1 MRKHHLVIG
10 ILLLSVS
17 LAYWLWP
24 KGTSQNKGEER
35 ANANASEIEKR
46 RDARRSGNINTS
58 PASISGQVFAAE
70 SKAPIAGAMVSI
82 ALRKIDGGLVGQAG
96 QTSAPLATKT
106 DADGRYQI
114 DMLRPGRYSVSTT
127 MKGFKPQHVD
137 GILLEGGQQ
146 QKGVDF
152 ALQPGG
158 HLVTGIVTD
167 IGGGPV
173 GFAFVRARR
182 NSEFTVS
189 SFFRAPLTATTN
201 SEGEYELNLGD
212 GSYSFDVYHEDYRT
226 EKRNLSVGGQDRR
239 VDFVL
244 TPGSVIEGVV
254 LLASDDSPVD
264 GATVT
269 WVPMGRAGGFLLS
282 GVTMNGSAETD
293 SDGKFALR
301 GLGSG
306 ALELRAH
313 SAHSS
318 SREPTI
324 VELSIAET
332 VSDVVVYVDDAY
344 MVSGFVVN
352 KGADKEAAT
361 DVMLGAYNIAP
372 GALYAANTPSAS
384 DGYFEIH
391 GVQPGS
397 YTVGAVA
404 EEKLPNFF
412 GEAITVVDKDLTDVV
427 VTVDGGYTLSG
438 NVTPPQVATI
448 TLQVDMNEVGFS
460 NVMQAAGSFLVRTKS
475 DVDGN
480 FALKGVGQGSYSLVA
495 TAESGNKGSVDVEV
509 AGDVEGL
516 AVEMED
522 RASASGVVVD
532 AGGHPVEGVEVR
544 FRARDVKKNQGF
556 RMGGPNAR
564 GDATYTGADGRF
576 EHVGLEDGDFDVEVH
591 DGSQLAWAG
600 VTDAEKKVPKLV
612 TVSEG
617 QDVRNLRLEV
627 EARNHKLSG
636 TVQDPEGALLPDAW
650 VTAYRVGDV
659 GDVADP
665 DEEEREGRRRRRRWR
680 SSETPVLTDADGAF
694 VIKELRSGLYDLT
707 AEATRG
713 GAKGDVT
720 RVKMDTR
727 VNIRIEKLGKLVGKV
742 TKAGAPVKDYILSVN
757 GPQRRR
763 IHVARDT
770 GAFQLP
776 RLEAGEYNI
785 EVTSAGGVASAK
797 AKVTPGE
804 EAVANI
810 QLAAFGSI
818 TGTLIDAATGE
829 PMPKISA
836 VATMKRDETKFAS
849 NALELMTGVGPSTGD
864 EGEFRVGKLGTGKGT
879 LYFMDPKA
887 KGFDIIAQKEFDLGA
902 GEDLDLGEIHG
913 TQQIKVPEDE
923 RGTLGMFTIVD
934 AKCPLAEPE
943 GAPEPAEEGE
953 AEPATQHL
961 WIVSVDAG
969 GPAESAGAKQCDRIT
984 QVQGV
989 DVAVAGPT
997 MVSQLLIR
1005 GIKAG
1010 ETTTISVDRDSG
1022 PTTLSI
1028 VAELE
1033 NPSDSDEPEKPEPS
1047 Q

>member
-1 MRKHHLVIG
+1 MRKQHLAI
-10 ILLLSVS
+10 IALLLSVS

-24 KGTSQNKGEER
+24 KGAGQNEGEDR
-35 ANANASEIEKR
+35 SNANSSEIEKR
-46 RDARRSGNINTS
+46 REARRSGEINTT

-70 SKAPIAGAMVSI
+70 TKEPIAGAMVSI

-96 QTSAPLATKT
+96 QSSAPLATKT
-106 DADGRYQI
+106 DADGRFQI
-114 DMLRPGRYSVSTT
+114 DMLKPGRYSVATT
-127 MKGFKPQHVD
+127 MKGYKPQHVE
-137 GILLEGGQQ
+137 GILLEGGEQRE
-146 QKGVDF
+146 GVDF
-152 ALQPGG
+152 ALEPGG

-182 NSEFTVS
+182 ISEFSVS

-201 SEGEYELNLGD
+201 SKGEYELNLGD
-212 GSYSFDVYHEDYRT
+212 GNYGFEVFHEDYRT
-226 EKRNLSVGGQDRR
+226 EKRNVSVGGQDRH

-244 TPGSVIEGVV
+244 TPGSAIEGVV
-254 LLASDDSPVD
+254 LLASDESPVV

-269 WVPMGRAGGFLLS
+269 WLRMGQGGGFVVS
-282 GVTMNGSAETD
+282 GVTLNGSAETD
-293 SDGKFALR
+293 SEGKFALR

-306 ALELRAH
+306 ALELRAQ

-352 KGADKEAAT
+352 KGTEKKAAT
-361 DVMLGAYNIAP
+361 DVMLGAYNISP
-372 GALYAANTPSAS
+372 GALFAADTPSAS

-412 GEAITVVDKDLTDVV
+412 GEAITVVDRDLTDVV
-427 VTVDGGYTLSG
+427 VTVDGGYTLRG

-448 TLQVDMNEVGFS
+448 TLQVDMEEVGFS
-460 NVMQAAGSFLVRTKS
+460 NMMQAAGSFLVRTKS
-475 DVDGN
+475 DADGN

-495 TAESGNKGSVDVEV
+495 KAENGNKGTVEVEV
-509 AGDVEGL
+509 ADDVDGL
-516 AVEMED
+516 HVEMED
-522 RASASGVVVD
+522 RASASGIVVD
-532 AGGHPVEGVEVR
+532 ATGKPVDGVEVR
-544 FRARDVKKNQGF
+544 FRSRDSKMNRGF
-556 RMGGPNAR
+556 RMGGPNAG
-564 GDATYTGADGRF
+564 GDAAFTGADGRF
-576 EHVGLEDGDFDVEVH
+576 EHVGLEDGDFDVNVYS
-591 DGSQLAWAG
+591 DRTQLAWAG
-600 VTDAEKKVPKLV
+600 ATDGDNQAPKLV
-612 TVSEG
+612 TISGG
-617 QDVRNLRLEV
+617 QDVRDLRYEI
-627 EARNHKLSG
+627 EARTHTLSG
-636 TVQDPEGALLPDAW
+636 TVQDPDGALLPDAW
-650 VTAYRVGDV
+650 VTAYRVSGV
-659 GDVADP
+659 GEP
-665 DEEEREGRRRRRRWR
+665 EEKSDNDNRRRRRRRWR

-694 VIKELRSGLYDLT
+694 VITQLRSGLYDIT

-713 GAKGDVT
+713 GAKGEVT

-742 TKAGAPVKDYILSVN
+742 TKAGAPVEDYILSVN

-770 GAFQLP
+770 GTFQLP

-785 EVTSAGGVASAK
+785 EVTSTGGVASAK
-797 AKVTPGE
+797 AQVKAGE

-818 TGTLIDAATGE
+818 TGVLIDVATGE
-829 PMPKISA
+829 PMPNISA
-836 VATMKRDETKFAS
+836 VATMKRNEAKFAS
-849 NALELMTGVGPSTGD
+849 NAMELMTGVGPSTGP
-864 EGEFRVGKLGTGKGT
+864 EGEFRVGKLGAGVGT
-879 LYFMDPKA
+879 IYFMDPKA
-887 KGFDIIAQKEFDLGA
+887 KGFDIIAQEEFELGA

-913 TQQIKVPEDE
+913 AQQNKVPEDQ
-923 RGTLGMFTIVD
+923 RGTLGMSTSVGPT
-934 AKCPLAEPE
+934 CPMDS
-943 GAPEPAEEGE
+943 GDGNDEPAEDSE
-953 AEPATQHL
+953 AEPAQHL
-961 WIVSVDAG
+961 WIVAVDEG
-969 GPAESAGAKQCDRIT
+969 GPAESAGAKPCDRIT
-984 QVQGV
+984 HVRGVEVAMAGAVLVQ
-989 DVAVAGPT
+989 
-997 MVSQLLIR
+997 QLLER
-1005 GIKAG
+1005 GIVAG

-1028 VAELE
+1028 VAEQE
-1033 NPSDSDEPEKPEPS
+1033 NPTDEEPKKP
-1047 Q
+1047 